1 MRLFKKLGQTDF
13 LSSFIFTNIFVIID
27 MQWILS
33 LLGYLLFKLPGA
45 IIGYFLGYLLKSF
58 TNNSG
63 GSGQYGSQS
72 NYRQQR
78 TVSPADFEVNLLSL
92 CSLVIKANG
101 QVSQSELDF
110 VRLRFV
116 EMYGKDRANAVFRTF
131 NELVKGRE
139 ISAQRVSM
147 FLRARTPYETRLQ
160 ILHFLFGIA
169 KADGIVSDS
178 EERQI
183 KEIAQYFAISQH
195 DFESIKAMFVRSQ
208 KESIRDAY
216 TILEINRNATDA
228 EVKKAYR
235 EMAKKY
241 HPDKVITQDEAIRKG
256 AEEKFKQVQQAY
268 EQIQKERG
276 L

>member
-1 MRLFKKLGQTDF
+1 
-13 LSSFIFTNIFVIID
+13 
-27 MQWILS
+27 MQWILA
-33 LLGYLLFKLPGA
+33 LLGYLFFKLPGA
-45 IIGYFLGYLLKSF
+45 IIGFFIGYLWKN
-58 TNNSG
+58 TTVKVG
-63 GSGQYGSQS
+63 GFEPTQ
-72 NYRQQR
+72 RTQQ

-101 QVSQSELDF
+101 QISQAELDF

-116 EMYGKDRANAVFRTF
+116 EMYGKERANAVFRTF

-139 ISAQRVSM
+139 ISVQRVSM
-147 FLRARTPYETRLQ
+147 YLRVRTPYETRLQ

-178 EERQI
+178 EVIQI
-183 KEIAQYFAISQH
+183 QEIAQYFAITH
-195 DFESIKAMFVRSQ
+195 RDFESIKAMFVRNQ
-208 KESIRDAY
+208 QESISDAY

-241 HPDKVITQDEAIRKG
+241 HPDKVITEDEAIKKG
-256 AEEKFKQVQQAY
+256 AEEKFRQVQQAY

-276 L
+276 F

>member
-1 MRLFKKLGQTDF
+1 
-13 LSSFIFTNIFVIID
+13 
-27 MQWILS
+27 MQWILAV
-33 LLGYLLFKLPGA
+33 LGFIFFKLPGA
-45 IIGYFLGYLLKSF
+45 ILGFIIGYLFKN
-58 TNNSG
+58 TTIKTG
-63 GSGQYGSQS
+63 GSLGNIFQ
-72 NYRQQR
+72 NNQQQ

-110 VRLRFV
+110 VRMRFV
-116 EMYGKDRANAVFRTF
+116 EMYGKERANAVFRTF

-139 ISAQRVSM
+139 ISAYRVSTY
-147 FLRARTPYETRLQ
+147 LKIRTPYETRLQ
-160 ILHFLFGIA
+160 IIHFLFGIA

-178 EERQI
+178 EIKQI
-183 KEIAQYFAISQH
+183 QEISGYFGISPN
-195 DFESIKAMFVRSQ
+195 DFESIKAMFVHSQ
-208 KESIRDAY
+208 TESIRDAY
-216 TILEINRNATDA
+216 TILEINKNATDA

-241 HPDKVITQDEAIRKG
+241 HPDRVITQDEAIKKG
-256 AEEKFKQVQQAY
+256 AEEKFKQVQKAY